1 MWPLRRKPPATLE
14 QAGEH
19 ELVGLARGGSAAAF
33 REIMRRNNRRLFRA
47 ARGIIGSDWEAE
59 EVVQDAYVRAFQALG
74 AFREEAALGTWLTR
88 IAINEARGRLRGRRE
103 TLPLTALDEETMG
116 EIIQFPSVAANAAD
130 PERQAA
136 IGEIRILLEGAIA
149 ALPAPFREV
158 FILRQV
164 EGLSIEET
172 ARVLSI
178 EPETVKTR
186 LHRARMRLRQ
196 ALQDQLAPAL
206 TDTFPFEGERCQ
218 RLTRIVLHRLGLSS
232 KP

>member
-19 ELVGLARGGSAAAF
+19 ELIGLARGGSAAAF

-59 EVVQDAYVRAFQALG
+59 EVVQDAYVRAFHALG
-74 AFREEAALGTWLTR
+74 AFRQEAELGTWLTR

-103 TLPLTALDEETMG
+103 TLPLTELDDKTMG
-116 EIIQFPSVAANAAD
+116 EIIQFPSGAANAD

-136 IGEIRILLEGAIA
+136 IGEIRIMLESAID

-164 EGLSIEET
+164 EGLSTQET
-172 ARVLSI
+172 AHVLSI

-186 LHRARMRLRQ
+186 LHRARTRLRH
-196 ALQDQLAPAL
+196 ALQDRLAPSL
-206 TDTFPFEGERCQ
+206 EDTFPFEGERCQ
-218 RLTRIVLHRLGLSS
+218 KLTRTVLHRLGLRSDI
-232 KP
+232 